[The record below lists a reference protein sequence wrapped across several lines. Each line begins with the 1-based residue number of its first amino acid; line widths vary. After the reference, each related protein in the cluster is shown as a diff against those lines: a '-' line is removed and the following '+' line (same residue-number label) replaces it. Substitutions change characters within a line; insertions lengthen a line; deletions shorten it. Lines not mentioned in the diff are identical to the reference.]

1 MLKVT
6 YMKIS
11 EIHPYDKNPR
21 NNDDAVAA
29 VARSIQEF
37 GWQQPIVVDQNM
49 VIIVGHTRLKAAIS
63 LGLTEVPVAVADHL
77 TPEQVQAYRIA
88 DNKTSELAEWNYEL
102 LPLEIRDLQ
111 ELPALLEKL

>member
-11 EIHPYDKNPR
+11 EIYPYDKNPR
-21 NNDDAVAA
+21 NNDDAVAS

-63 LGLTEVPVAVADHL
+63 LGLTEVPVVVADHL

-88 DNKTSELAEWNYEL
+88 DNKTSELVCA
-102 LPLEIRDLQ
+102 LPHIV
-111 ELPALLEKL
+111 